1 MRAQAPSVMFLAETW
16 TNKARLELLP
26 RRNKWHGLVIFWKA
40 DFDLEVETF
49 SKYHI
54 NTTINMNKEDEWR
67 LIGFYG
73 EPETQKRHE
82 AWAKLRSLRNRGPT
96 PWLCAGDFN
105 EIMKQN
111 EKKGGR
117 IWPHSQMQLFRDVLD
132 ECRFMDLDL
141 LELNILGT
149 NTLLGIQFGNDLI
162 GQ

>member
-54 NTTINMNKEDEWR
+54 NTTINKNKEDEWR

-82 AWAKLRSLRNRGPT
+82 A
-96 PWLCAGDFN
+96 
-105 EIMKQN
+105 
-111 EKKGGR
+111 
-117 IWPHSQMQLFRDVLD
+117 
-132 ECRFMDLDL
+132 
-141 LELNILGT
+141 
-149 NTLLGIQFGNDLI
+149 
-162 GQ
+162 